1 MECNGTDSSMAI
13 RLKVITFIF
22 ILLASNS
29 WADRSQKIFQKAK
42 KSYSKQRYSI
52 SLKILESHFDLL
64 GPKTPTG
71 AMVLGAW
78 NNYHLKNYFRA
89 QKIWAH
95 LIRTR
100 FKKINKAV
108 VTSYTKNQ
116 STDFLPDDIPEK
128 MLGYY
133 FERYKNMIE
142 YKIKQYDLLSEVTS
156 KNLLDAVV
164 MYKDILIE
172 TEIQEDEV
180 EKLWEKL
187 ENYKTAR
194 EKVVFKNNWYVYTG
208 LLSYKDKLTLTQPNG
223 DQATISSSSQGWCL
237 GLGKQYENAFIRYSA
252 EGCFG
257 NQTTTVGSDE
267 INYFQKD
274 VPAVTLMLTPKIS
287 WRTPAQNSYIGLGTP
302 LLYRKGDFTEPAN
315 YEISDKTLISYG
327 LTVHG
332 EWKIQKYALFFQM
345 GKISKF
351 SSALWLA
358 GFQYHLD

>member
-1 MECNGTDSSMAI
+1 MAL
-13 RLKVITFIF
+13 RLRIFTFILF
-22 ILLASNS
+22 VLVSS
-29 WADRSQKIFQKAK
+29 TWADKSQLIFQKAK
-42 KSYSKQRYSI
+42 KSYSQQRYSI

-78 NNYHLKNYFRA
+78 NNYHLRNYFRA

-100 FKKINKAV
+100 FDKINKAV
-108 VTSYTKNQ
+108 VASYSKNQ

-133 FERYKNMIE
+133 FERYKNMVE
-142 YKIKQYDLLSEVTS
+142 YMIKQYDLLSAVTS
-156 KNLLDAVV
+156 KNLQDAIV

-172 TEIQEDEV
+172 NEIEEDEV

-194 EKVVFKNNWYVYTG
+194 EKVIFKNNWYVYTG
-208 LLSYKDKLTLTQPNG
+208 LLSYKDKLAIKQPSG
-223 DQATISSSSQGWCL
+223 DVTNISSSSQGWCL
-237 GLGKQYENAFIRYSA
+237 GLGKQYENAFIRYA
-252 EGCFG
+252 VEGCFG
-257 NQTTTVGSDE
+257 NQSTTVGTDDTNL
-267 INYFQKD
+267 NYFQKD
-274 VPAVTLMLTPKIS
+274 VPAVTFMVTPKLS

-302 LLYRKGDFTEPAN
+302 LLYRKGDFTEPAG

-345 GKISKF
+345 GKIAKF

-358 GFQYHLD
+358 GFQYHFD